1 MTCRFAAACALAA
14 LSTTAC
20 NLTGPTALRHG
31 RQDYNVAIQQT
42 QAEQL
47 LLNLVR
53 LRYLDSPQFLEI
65 GSVTASY
72 QFDVGLG
79 GSATIPDKALAA
91 NNVFGATVRLG
102 WLEKPTVTM
111 QPLQGDRFVSQ
122 MLEPIS
128 LETVLLLVHSGWSIE
143 RVLRVCVQH
152 VNGVPN
158 APTATGPTPT
168 VAPEFRAF
176 RRLAALLRGL
186 QLEGGMILGVE
197 GKGEER
203 ALTLRL
209 TDRASEEHAR
219 ELRAQLGVP
228 ADAERLV
235 LVPSV
240 TRATGTRVGIG
251 TRSLI
256 GALFY
261 LSQGVRVP
269 DDDAP
274 LVMTTRTATGAHF
287 AWSEVLEGLLRIE
300 ADEAPEGGAAVA
312 VSYRGREFFIADR
325 DLATKATFAL
335 LQQLV
340 ALQAG
345 RLESTAPVLTI
356 PVG

>member
-1 MTCRFAAACALAA
+1 MTRRLAACALLA
-14 LSTTAC
+14 LSCAAC
-20 NLTGPTALRHG
+20 NLTGPTALRYG

-72 QFDVGLG
+72 QFDIGLG

-102 WLEKPTVTM
+102 YLEKPTVTM

-128 LETVLLLVHSGWSIE
+128 LDTVLLLVHSGWSIE

-152 VNGVPN
+152 INGIPN

-168 VAPEFRAF
+168 IAPEFRAF
-176 RRLAALLRGL
+176 RRLASVLRGL
-186 QLEGGMILGVE
+186 QLQGALVLGVE

-203 ALTLRL
+203 ALTLRIS
-209 TDRASEEHAR
+209 DRADEEDAR

-240 TRATGTRVGIG
+240 TAGTGARVGIG

-269 DDDAP
+269 EDDAQ
-274 LVMTTRTATGAHF
+274 LVMETRTAAGARF
-287 AWSEVLEGLLRIE
+287 AWTEVLEGLLRIE
-300 ADEAPEGGAAVA
+300 ADDEPEGGAAVS
-312 VSYRGREFFIADR
+312 VSYRGRDFFIADR
-325 DLATKATFAL
+325 DLAGKATFAL

-345 RLESTAPVLTI
+345 RLETTAPVLTI